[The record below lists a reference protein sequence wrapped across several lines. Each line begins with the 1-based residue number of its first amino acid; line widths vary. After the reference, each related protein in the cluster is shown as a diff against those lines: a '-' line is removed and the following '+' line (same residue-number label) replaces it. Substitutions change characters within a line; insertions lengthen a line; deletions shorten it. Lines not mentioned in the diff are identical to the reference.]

1 MQDLYIETKREK
13 LLKDT
18 KRDLN
23 MKEKFNSLDIIKIKT
38 SIFWKTT

>member
-18 KRDLN
+18 KTDLN
-23 MKEKFNSLDIIKIKT
+23 VKEKFNSLDIIKIKT
-38 SIFWKTT
+38 SVF

>member
-18 KRDLN
+18 KKDLN
-23 MKEKFNSLDIIKIKT
+23 MKEKFNRLDIIKIKT
-38 SIFWKTT
+38 SIF

>member
-18 KRDLN
+18 KKDLN
-23 MKEKFNSLDIIKIKT
+23 VKENFNSLDIINIKT
-38 SIFWKTT
+38 SVFIAFC